1 MLRPATD
8 SDTDDIRRWRNHP
21 QVRAVSLTSHE
32 ITPEEHA
39 AWFAAA
45 RADAGRRVL
54 IFEYEGRGAGVVNF
68 TAVDPATASAAW
80 GFYLD
85 FDGLEER
92 GQTLPAWMDV
102 QREAIAYA
110 FDELGVDRL
119 DAEVLEHNTVV
130 RRMNRRFGF
139 VEDEPVATPIDGD
152 MVNVYPI
159 HLSRAE
165 YESRARTRK
174 EPTS

>member
-1 MLRPATD
+1 MLRAATD

-21 QVRAVSLTSHE
+21 QVRAVSLSSHE

-45 RADAGRRVL
+45 RADARRRVL
-54 IFEYEGRGAGVVNF
+54 IFEYEGRPAGVVNF
-68 TAVDPATASAAW
+68 TDVDPTARSASW

-85 FDGLEER
+85 FEGLEER
-92 GQTLPAWMDV
+92 GETLPAWMDV

-110 FDELGVDRL
+110 FDDLGVDRL
-119 DAEVLEHNTVV
+119 DAEVLEHNVVV

-139 VEDEPVATPIDGD
+139 TEGEPMPTMIDGAL
-152 MVNVYPI
+152 VNVYPI

-165 YESRARTRK
+165 YAARARKRK
-174 EPTS
+174 ESTS

>member
-1 MLRPATD
+1 VLRPATD

-32 ITPEEHA
+32 IAPQEHA

-45 RADAGRRVL
+45 RADARRRIL
-54 IFEYEGRGAGVVNF
+54 IFEYEGRPAGVVNF
-68 TAVDPATASAAW
+68 TAIDPAGASANW

-85 FDGLEER
+85 LDGLEER
-92 GQTLPAWMDV
+92 GETLPAWMDV

-110 FDELGVDRL
+110 FGQLGLDRL

-139 VEDEPVATPIDGD
+139 TEGEPTRTSIDGT
-152 MVNVYPI
+152 VVTVYPI

-165 YESRARTRK
+165 YESRARNRK
-174 EPTS
+174 EHTS